1 MPIGKRTIELL
12 SPAKD
17 LDTARAAIDHGADAV
32 YIGGPDFSAR
42 KAAGNSVEDIAVLC
56 QYAHRYRA
64 RVYITRNTILGDSE
78 LPAAQKLIRDLHT
91 AGADA
96 LIVQDMGILEMDLP
110 PIELHASTQAHI
122 DSPEKADFLYRAG
135 FSRVVVARE
144 LPLDGIADIA
154 QNTDAEIEAFIHG
167 ALCVSYS
174 GQCYLSQAFTGR
186 SANRGN
192 CAQIC
197 RLPFDVFDPAGN
209 LLRKGAH
216 MLSLKDMNRTDSLEG
231 LIDAG
236 VTSFKIEGRLKDTAY
251 VKNVTAWYRQALDGI
266 IARRD
271 DLMRLSD
278 GITRT
283 TFRPDPSRS
292 FNRGFTDYL
301 PSARRTED
309 PSNPATPKSLG
320 QPIGKIKSVSRDS
333 LTADSPEEFSAGDG
347 FVFLRPDGTSGG
359 FNINRAE
366 GSWLFP
372 FKMPDVRPG
381 DLLFRN
387 SDAALSRVLSAKSA
401 ERKVTVDFHLSE
413 TPEGYR
419 LSVSDKNG
427 FLASVDIPAEHTPA
441 KTPQRE
447 RITAALSK
455 LGDTE
460 FEAGTITI
468 DLPGEHFIPL
478 SAVADLRRSAIDSLR
493 ITRTEDVLSRRN
505 IRPIGHPPVPASL
518 DTDYRLNV
526 SNHLARRF
534 YEGCGVKSPAPAFE
548 LAQTPNARLAV
559 CRHCLKY
566 SLGRCL
572 RYGGK
577 NGKDLPYLV
586 LKSGNISLR
595 AEFDCHHC
603 RMELFKIL

>member
-1 MPIGKRTIELL
+1 MPTGKRTIELL

-17 LDTARAAIDHGADAV
+17 LDTALAAIDHGADAV
-32 YIGGPDFSAR
+32 YIGGTDFSAR
-42 KAAGNSVEDIAVLC
+42 RAAGNSVEDIAALC

-64 RVYITRNTILGDSE
+64 RVYITLNTILRDSE
-78 LPAAQKLIRDLHT
+78 LDSARKLIQDLYA

-96 LIVQDMGILEMDLP
+96 LIVQDMGVLEMDLP

-122 DSPEKADFLYRAG
+122 DTPEKADFLYQSG

-144 LPLDGIADIA
+144 LTLNEITEISK
-154 QNTDAEIEAFIHG
+154 NTGAELEAFVHG

-209 LLRKGAH
+209 TIRKGTH
-216 MLSLKDMNRTDSLEG
+216 MLSLKDMNRTDSLES

-251 VKNVTAWYRQALDGI
+251 VKNVTAWYRLALDSI

-271 DLMRLSD
+271 GLMRLSD

-283 TFRPDPSRS
+283 TFQPDPSRS

-301 PSARRTED
+301 FSGRRTED
-309 PSNPATPKSLG
+309 ISNPATPKSLG
-320 QPIGKIKSVSRDS
+320 QAAGKVRSVSRDS
-333 LTADSPEEFSAGDG
+333 LTTDSTAVFSAGDG
-347 FVFLRPDGTSGG
+347 FVFLHPDGTSGG

-366 GSWLFP
+366 GNRLFP
-372 FKMPDVRPG
+372 FKMPDIKPG

-387 SDAALSRVLSAKSA
+387 SDAAFSRTLSAKSA
-401 ERKVTVDFHLSE
+401 ERKVAVDFHLTE
-413 TPEGYR
+413 IPEGYR
-419 LSVSDKNG
+419 LSVSDGSG
-427 FLASVDIPAEHTPA
+427 FLAVAGIAAEHAPA

-447 RITAALSK
+447 RIAAALSK

-460 FEAGTITI
+460 FEVGTITI
-468 DLPGEHFIPL
+468 DLPDERFIPL
-478 SAVADLRRSAIDSLR
+478 SAVADLRRRAIDSLR
-493 ITRTEDVLSRRN
+493 SVRTEGVLSRRN
-505 IRPIGHPPVPASL
+505 IRPIGHPPVPASI

-526 SNHLARRF
+526 SNHLAHRF
-534 YEGCGVKSPAPAFE
+534 YEQCGVKFPAPAFE
-548 LAQTPNARLAV
+548 QTPVPDGRLAV

-566 SLGRCL
+566 SLGLCP
-572 RYGGK
+572 RYHGK
-577 NGKDLPYLV
+577 REEDFPYLV

-595 AEFDCHHC
+595 AEFDCGNC

>member
-1 MPIGKRTIELL
+1 MPTGKRTIELL

-17 LDTARAAIDHGADAV
+17 LDTALSAIDHGADAV

-42 KAAGNSVEDIAVLC
+42 KAAGNSVENIALLC
-56 QYAHRYRA
+56 QHAHRYRA
-64 RVYITRNTILGDSE
+64 RVYITLNTILSDSE
-78 LPAAQKLIRDLHT
+78 LPAAQKLIRDLYS

-135 FSRVVVARE
+135 FSRVVLARE
-144 LPLDGIADIA
+144 LALNEI
-154 QNTDAEIEAFIHG
+154 AEIAENTGAELEAFVHG

-174 GQCYLSQAFTGR
+174 GQCYLSHAFTGR

-192 CAQIC
+192 CAQVC
-197 RLPFDVFDPAGN
+197 RLPFDIFGPAGKPI
-209 LLRKGAH
+209 RKGVHA
-216 MLSLKDMNRTDSLEG
+216 LSLKDMNRADSLES

-236 VTSFKIEGRLKDTAY
+236 VTSFKIEGRLKDAAY
-251 VKNVTAWYRQALDGI
+251 VKNVTAWYRRALDGI

-271 DLMRLSD
+271 DLTRLSD
-278 GITRT
+278 GTART

-301 PSARRTED
+301 LSGRRTED
-309 PSNPATPKSLG
+309 ISNPATPKSLG
-320 QPIGKIKSVSRDS
+320 QPAGKVQAVSRDS
-333 LTADSPEEFSAGDG
+333 LTTDSPADFSAGDG
-347 FVFLRPDGTSGG
+347 FVFLRMDGTSGG

-366 GSWLFP
+366 GNRLFP
-372 FKMPDVRPG
+372 YKILDVRPG

-387 SDAALSRVLSAKSA
+387 SDAAFSRILSVKSA
-401 ERKVTVDFHLSE
+401 ERKIGVNFQFAE
-413 TPEGYR
+413 IPEGYR
-419 LSVSDKNG
+419 LSVWDESG
-427 FLASVDIPAEHTPA
+427 FSAAADIPAEHIQA
-441 KTPQRE
+441 KTPQRP
-447 RITAALSK
+447 RLAGVLSK

-460 FEAGTITI
+460 FEARNIAI
-468 DLPGEHFIPL
+468 DLPEERFIPL
-478 SAVADLRRSAIDSLR
+478 SAIADLRRNAIEKLR
-493 ITRTEDVLSRRN
+493 DIRIQDVRSRRN
-505 IRPIGHPPVPASL
+505 IRPLGHPGLPEGT

-526 SNHLARRF
+526 SNRLARRF
-534 YEGCGVKSPAPAFE
+534 YEECGVKSPAPAFE
-548 LAQTPNARLAV
+548 QTPIPGARLAL

-566 SLGRCL
+566 SLELCP
-572 RYGGK
+572 RYAGK

-586 LKSGNISLR
+586 LKSGNVSLR
-595 AEFDCHHC
+595 AEFDCVRC

>member
-1 MPIGKRTIELL
+1 MPTGKRTIELL

-17 LDTARAAIDHGADAV
+17 LDTALAAIDHGADAV

-42 KAAGNSVEDIAVLC
+42 KAAGNSVEDIATLC

-64 RVYITRNTILGDSE
+64 RVYITLNTILRDSE
-78 LPAAQKLIRDLHT
+78 LPAARKLIQDLYT
-91 AGADA
+91 AGTDA
-96 LIVQDMGILEMDLP
+96 LIVQDMGILEMNLP
-110 PIELHASTQAHI
+110 PIELHASTQTHI
-122 DSPEKADFLYRAG
+122 DTPEKADFLCQSG

-144 LPLDGIADIA
+144 LTINEITEISK
-154 QNTDAEIEAFIHG
+154 NTDAELEAFVHG

-197 RLPFDVFDPAGN
+197 RLPFDIFDPAGN
-209 LLRKGAH
+209 LLRKSAH

-283 TFRPDPSRS
+283 TFRADPSRS

-301 PSARRTED
+301 LSARRTED

-320 QPIGKIKSVSRDS
+320 QSVGKVKSVSRDC
-333 LTADSPEEFSAGDG
+333 LTADSPEVFSAGDG
-347 FVFLRPDGTSGG
+347 FVLLRPDGTSGG

-366 GSWLFP
+366 GSRLFP

-387 SDAALSRVLSAKSA
+387 SDAAFSRMLSAKSA
-401 ERKVTVDFHLSE
+401 ERKVTVNFLLCQ
-413 TPEGYR
+413 TPKGYR
-419 LSVSDKNG
+419 LSVSDESG
-427 FLASVDIPAEHTPA
+427 FQTQAGLPAEHAPA

-447 RITAALSK
+447 RIAGILSK
-455 LGDTE
+455 LGGME

-468 DLPGEHFIPL
+468 DLPGEPFIPM
-478 SAVADLRRSAIDSLR
+478 SAVADLRRSALDSLR
-493 ITRTEDVLSRRN
+493 SVRTQNILSRRN
-505 IRPIGHPPVPASL
+505 IRPTGHPPVPASL

-526 SNHLARRF
+526 SNYLARRF
-534 YEGCGVKSPAPAFE
+534 YEQCGVKSPAPAFE
-548 LAQTPNARLAV
+548 QVQVPGARLAV

-566 SLGRCL
+566 SLGLCP
-572 RYGGK
+572 RYAGK
-577 NGKDLPYLV
+577 NGENFPYLV
-586 LKSGNISLR
+586 LKSGGIALR
-595 AEFDCHHC
+595 AEFDCRRC